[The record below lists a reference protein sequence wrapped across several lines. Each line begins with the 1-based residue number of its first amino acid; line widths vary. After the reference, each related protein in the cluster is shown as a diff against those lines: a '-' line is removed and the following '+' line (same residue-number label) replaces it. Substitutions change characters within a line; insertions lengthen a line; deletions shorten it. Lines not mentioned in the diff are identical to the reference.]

1 MVEAEDGLR
10 WAYGRRSSSAAV
22 FLDHARTILD
32 RASRASASW
41 DYAPPPPDGR
51 HCLQM
56 GLFDLDPAEQVLLA
70 HGIQQGRMVGR
81 HMPADQPNDLVIAI
95 ASGHEPTFASDQLR
109 HWTSLPFDAQRIATM
124 LV

>member
-10 WAYGRRSSSAAV
+10 WAYGRRSSSAAF

-32 RASRASASW
+32 RASRATGARITRR
-41 DYAPPPPDGR
+41 R
-51 HCLQM
+51 HPTDANCLQM

-95 ASGHEPTFASDQLR
+95 ASGHESTFASDQLR